1 VSLALN
7 LVPLAVALPLALAA
21 AMLAV
26 AHLLPA
32 RVPDVLATLTALTV
46 AGICAFLAVESERLG
61 VLTYWFGGWTPR
73 PGVVLGVAFGVD
85 PASASIASFIGLLF
99 AAALVF
105 AWGYFDEVHAHF
117 HVLML
122 LFLAAMVGFCLTRD
136 LFNLFVWFEVMSV
149 AAFALTAYRLE
160 MPSLTGALNF
170 TVANSI
176 ASFMMLGGVGLIYAR
191 AGALDFEALGHAVD
205 RAGPDPV
212 LIGAFCLLSAALMIK
227 AAILPF
233 HFWLSDAHAVA
244 PSPVSVIFSGA
255 MVSLGLFGL
264 AKLTLQVFADSGQAR
279 FLVQD
284 LFFALGAATAI
295 VGALMTR
302 SQRHL
307 KRMLAF
313 STISHLGIMLTGLA
327 ALSATGLAGLLVY
340 LVGHG
345 LVKGALF
352 MLVGVLMAE
361 CAKVDELDLFGRGRG
376 LAPAG
381 IAMAVAA
388 LLLAGAPW
396 GLLDAGTRFVH
407 EAGRSAYGGWFAAV
421 LLIGSA
427 LTGATV
433 LRATGRIFLGLGSA
447 PNPEETASPSDD
459 EQEQSSRPLW
469 LMMAPII
476 VLLALCLLPGSL
488 AEAIAPRFV
497 SMFATVFAEHGQ
509 GAAVGSSSTTL
520 AWAST
525 ALAVG
530 IATFDLARD
539 RLSRALTGAIDAV
552 ADLPY
557 RVLDP
562 LHSGLV
568 GDYVVWI
575 ALGLA
580 CFTVTLAFS

>member
-1 VSLALN
+1 MSLALN
-7 LVPLAVALPLALAA
+7 LVPLTVALPLVIAA

-26 AHLLPA
+26 AHFLPA
-32 RVPDVLATLTALTV
+32 RVPDLVAILTAVTV
-46 AGICAFLAVESERLG
+46 AGICAFLAIESERHG

-73 PGVVLGVAFGVD
+73 PGVVLGIAFGVD
-85 PASASIASFIGLLF
+85 PASASVASFIGLLF
-99 AAALVF
+99 AATLVF
-105 AWGYFDEVHAHF
+105 AWGYFDQVHAHF
-117 HVLML
+117 HILML

-136 LFNLFVWFEVMSV
+136 VFNLFVWFEVMSV
-149 AAFALTAYRLE
+149 AAFALTAYHLE
-160 MPSLTGALNF
+160 MPSLAGALNF
-170 TVANSI
+170 TVTNSI

-191 AGALDFEALGHAVD
+191 AGVLDFEALGHAVD
-205 RAGPDPV
+205 RAGNDPV

-264 AKLTLQVFADSGQAR
+264 AKLTFQVFDGLPAADFLMRGL
-279 FLVQD
+279 FLV
-284 LFFALGAATAI
+284 LGAATAI
-295 VGALMTR
+295 IGALMTR

-313 STISHLGIMLTGLA
+313 STISHVGIMLTGVA
-327 ALSATGLAGLLVY
+327 ALSATGLAGFFIY

-345 LVKGALF
+345 LVKAALF
-352 MLVGVLMAE
+352 MLVGILMAE
-361 CAKVDELDLFGRGRG
+361 RAKVDELALFGQGGG

-381 IAMAVAA
+381 IAMAVGG
-388 LLLAGAPW
+388 LLLAGAPL
-396 GLLDAGTRFVH
+396 GMLDAGTRFVFD
-407 EAGRSAYGGWFAAV
+407 AGKSAYGLWAAAV
-421 LLIGSA
+421 LLLGSA

-433 LRATGRIFLGLGSA
+433 LRAAGRIFLGLGSA
-447 PNPEETASPSDD
+447 PNPEETASPSDE

-469 LMMAPII
+469 LMMIPI
-476 VLLALCLLPGSL
+476 VCLLALSLLPGSF
-488 AEAIAPRFV
+488 AEVIAPKFV
-497 SMFATVFAEHGQ
+497 GLFAPALAEHGQ
-509 GAAVGSSSTTL
+509 PAAAASSSSTL

-525 ALAVG
+525 MLAVA
-530 IATFDLARD
+530 IASFDLARD
-539 RLSRALTGAIDAV
+539 RLPRTLIGAIDAV

-580 CFTVTLAFS
+580 CFAVTLAF

>member
-1 VSLALN
+1 MSLPLN
-7 LVPLAVALPLALAA
+7 LVPLTVALPLAVAA

-32 RVPDVLATLTALTV
+32 RIPDLMATLTAV
-46 AGICAFLAVESERLG
+46 AVACICGFLAVESERHG

-73 PGVVLGVAFGVD
+73 PGVVLGIAFGVD

-99 AAALVF
+99 AATLVF

-170 TVANSI
+170 TATNSI

-191 AGALDFEALGHAVD
+191 AGVLDFEALRHAVD
-205 RAGPDPV
+205 RTGNDPV
-212 LIGAFCLLSAALMIK
+212 FIGAFCLLSAALMIK

-264 AKLTLQVFADSGQAR
+264 AKLTLRVFANSAQAR

-313 STISHLGIMLTGLA
+313 STISHIGIMLTGVA
-327 ALSATGLAGLLVY
+327 ALSATGLAGFFVY
-340 LVGHG
+340 FVGHG

-361 CAKVDELDLFGRGRG
+361 CAKVDELDLFGSGRG

-381 IAMAVAA
+381 VAMAAA
-388 LLLAGAPW
+388 GLLLAGAPW
-396 GLLDAGTRFVH
+396 GLLDAGTRLVH
-407 EAGRSAYGGWFAAV
+407 EAGKSAHGGWFAGV

-433 LRATGRIFLGLGSA
+433 LRASGRIFLGLGSA
-447 PNPEETASPSDD
+447 PNPEETASPSEE
-459 EQEQSSRPLW
+459 EQEQGSRPLW
-469 LMMAPII
+469 LMMVPIA
-476 VLLALCLLPGSL
+476 LLIALSLLPGSL
-488 AEAIAPRFV
+488 AEAIAPKFV
-497 SMFATVFAEHGQ
+497 GLFAPVFAGQ
-509 GAAVGSSSTTL
+509 ESAVSSSSTTL

-530 IATFDLARD
+530 IASFDLARD
-539 RLSRALTGAIDAV
+539 RLPRGIVGGIDAV
-552 ADLPY
+552 SDLPY
-557 RVLDP
+557 RVLNP

-580 CFTVTLAFS
+580 CFTVVLAFA